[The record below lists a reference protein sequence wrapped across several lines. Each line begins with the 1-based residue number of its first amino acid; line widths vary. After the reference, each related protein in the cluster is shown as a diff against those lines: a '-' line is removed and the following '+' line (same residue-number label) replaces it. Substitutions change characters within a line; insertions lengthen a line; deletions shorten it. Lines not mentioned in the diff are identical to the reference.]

1 MYNIL
6 SSDSRISIDLTT
18 RLNRSEPGEPRKT
31 GDSCVSD
38 APSAPTPLPAAQTT
52 FAVYAGPPL
61 DSVKTMVASEFQV
74 KDAFLDPYG
83 IPTVQVTPEPA
94 KEKFQRLLD
103 QLRQQGL
110 IAAIRRTTESLI
122 IKVFQKPQ
130 VKPSNK
136 NINLALFLATVGT
149 VLVAGY
155 YLWTMGLL
163 GNETLQ
169 QQLNAIIDP
178 AANPYL
184 KAGLFASALLAIV
197 GLHEFGHKAAAQHHR
212 MDATLP
218 YFIPGFPPIGTFGAV
233 ISLKSPPSNRDQL
246 FDLGLSGP
254 VVGFV
259 VTIVVAALSVLLGVV
274 PTASQNT
281 QLAQW
286 SSTCGAQ
293 VGTTGCLSNYD
304 FSAWPFQPLLLII
317 VTGLTGMARP
327 GVFFDNQLFFAAQ
340 IGSLLT
346 FLNIIP
352 AWQLDGGHISRAVF
366 GPSGHRVSSI
376 IGLMILLGASI
387 FFFSYFFF
395 ALLILGFM
403 WFSRRGFAGVE
414 PLDDV
419 SPLSNSRK
427 GLYLMAIVL
436 LVLTFA
442 LAPF

>member
-1 MYNIL
+1 
-6 SSDSRISIDLTT
+6 
-18 RLNRSEPGEPRKT
+18 
-31 GDSCVSD
+31 
-38 APSAPTPLPAAQTT
+38 
-52 FAVYAGPPL
+52 
-61 DSVKTMVASEFQV
+61 MVASEFQV

-83 IPTVQVTPEPA
+83 IPTVQVTREPA
-94 KEKFQRLLD
+94 KEKFQRLLE

-110 IAAIRRTTESLI
+110 IAAIRGTADGLT

-136 NINLALFLATVGT
+136 NINLGLFLATVGT
-149 VLVAGY
+149 VFLAGY

-169 QQLNAIIDP
+169 QQLIAIIDP
-178 AANPYL
+178 SANPYL
-184 KAGLFASALLAIV
+184 KAGLFASGLLAIV

-218 YFIPGFPPIGTFGAV
+218 YFVPGFPPIGTFGAV

-254 VVGFV
+254 VVGFI
-259 VTIVVAALSVLLGVV
+259 VTIVVAALSVLLGIV
-274 PTASQNT
+274 PTASQAT

-293 VGTTGCLSNYD
+293 FGIAGCISNYD
-304 FSAWPFQPLLLII
+304 FSSWPGQPLLLII
-317 VTGLTGMARP
+317 VTGITGAARP

-352 AWQLDGGHISRAVF
+352 TWQLDGGHISRAVF
-366 GPSGHRVSSI
+366 GPRGHRISSI
-376 IGLMILLGASI
+376 IGLMILLGASV

-403 WFSRRGFAGVE
+403 WFSRRGLAGVE

-419 SPLSNSRK
+419 SPVSNSRK
-427 GLYLMAIVL
+427 VLYLMAIVL
-436 LVLTFA
+436 LILTFA
-442 LAPF
+442 LTPII